1 MGLIRWLLHR
11 LGWRPAPPTR
21 SLPTAGPVPPAPATP
36 APPATVLP
44 ATVLPATVLPATVL
58 PAQASP
64 APASLAV
71 ASPAMASPLP
81 DSGPLSI
88 PFDPPDVAQEPS
100 RKRPRISPR
109 TARVRL
115 VPTRRKQQRQAARRP
130 VMLVEETQGAA
141 PYRYARYGS
150 RTGHYLDLSRDGD
163 AVRLQRFGLPEF
175 QTPEQLS
182 HWIGLPLN
190 RVAWLVHRFSGGR
203 PEMEELAHYHFRW
216 IKKRLGGW
224 RLIESPKTTLKLV
237 QTKILRE
244 LLDKVPVHAAS
255 HGFVKG
261 RSILTN
267 ARAHVGQSVVLK
279 FDLTNFY
286 TTVSFARVVA
296 IFRSLGY
303 SREVAIW
310 LGLLTTS
317 AVPGNLRFQ
326 DQGPYALV
334 PYLRRHLPQGAPTSP
349 ALANLSAFG
358 LDLRLTGL
366 ARSFG
371 AHYTRYADD
380 LTLSGPEEL
389 GKALR
394 TLIPLTQQII
404 RQERFVLNPEKRR
417 VLRAHQRQT
426 VTGVVVNQKPNV
438 SRGDFDRLKAILT
451 NCVKQGPSTQNQKR
465 VEDFYHHL
473 QGRIAHVS
481 MLNPLRGQ
489 KLTLLFQ
496 SIDWTR

>member
-11 LGWRPAPPTR
+11 LGWRPAPLTR
-21 SLPTAGPVPPAPATP
+21 SLPTAGPVTPTPATP
-36 APPATVLP
+36 APLDTAPLDTAPLDTALP
-44 ATVLPATVLPATVL
+44 AP
-58 PAQASP
+58 ASP
-64 APASLAV
+64 APASPVV
-71 ASPAMASPLP
+71 ASPIMASPNP
-81 DSGPLSI
+81 DSGPPSI
-88 PFDPPDVAQEPS
+88 PIDPPAVARELS
-100 RKRPRISPR
+100 RKRLRIWPR
-109 TARVRL
+109 TSRVRL

-130 VMLVEETQGAA
+130 AMLVEETQGAA

-286 TTVSFARVVA
+286 TTVSFARIVA

-417 VLRAHQRQT
+417 VLRSHQRQT
-426 VTGVVVNQKPNV
+426 VTGVVVNQKTNV

-451 NCVKQGPSTQNQKR
+451 NCVKQGPSTQNQKL

-496 SIDWTR
+496 AIDWTR